1 MPYIQIQI
9 TRGGVTRRQKEAL
22 ISGATRLL
30 QEVLNKDPQRTHVVL
45 SEVDPENW
53 GVGGRPVGAP
63 PESTLTHT

>member
-22 ISGATRLL
+22 IAGATRLL
-30 QEVLNKDPQRTHVVL
+30 QEILNKDPQRTHVVL
-45 SEVDPENW
+45 SEVDPGDW

-63 PESTLTHT
+63 AEATPTQS